1 MKREKPEYSLW
12 SNTRFN
18 LRFYWETAPSVLAM
32 SMVSMLMQVG
42 LPFIGILLP
51 KVLLDL
57 LAEHAAPSRFVMTIG
72 MLSLLMVLLHFLQ
85 SYTRNVCEWNVGTVG
100 ILGHINKRIFP
111 KNITMDY
118 EVMEDPAIK
127 PIKDKLDKS
136 VQSNHSP
143 SSNMPREWTHLLT
156 NMLGFL
162 LYGGVIATVH
172 PLIILLLIASG
183 AISAWALSAHR
194 VYELKTR
201 EDRSV
206 VSRKIQYLNGFLN
219 SRTAAKDM
227 RLYNMID
234 WLIRKQDAHFAES
247 DAENATVAKK
257 RMNAKLIGVGLILLR
272 DGAAYAFL
280 IYLFFQGQITLG
292 NFIFVFAAI
301 GAFAGWVSG
310 IITSTNDLLRSSSE
324 ISDIRRY
331 LDLADRMRT
340 GPGHKLPQ
348 GAPPAIS
355 LRGVSY
361 RYPEAENF
369 ALKDIDLEIAGGE
382 SIAIVGTNGAGKTT
396 LVKLLC
402 GLYQPTEGEIRMD
415 GIDIGAFNRDEYF
428 TLFSTV
434 FQDIHLLSS
443 SIAHNVSQTLPQD
456 TDDVRVAC
464 CLQLAGLWEK
474 VQSLPGKAD
483 TLLVREINAEGLD
496 LSGGE
501 KQKLAMARALY
512 KDAPVMILDEPTAAL
527 DPIAENQVYQQY
539 AELTRGKTSVYISH
553 RLASTR
559 FCDRI
564 VLLDGQHVKEV
575 GTHDELMALGGLY
588 TEMFSIQAHYYSS
601 DKEAMEHVGA

>member
-1 MKREKPEYSLW
+1 MKRKNPEYNLW

-32 SMVSMLMQVG
+32 SAVSMLMQVG
-42 LPFIGILLP
+42 LPFVGILLP

-57 LAEHAAPSRFVMTIG
+57 LEAHASPSRFVMTIG
-72 MLSLLMVLLHFLQ
+72 TLSLCMVLLHFLQ
-85 SYTRNVCEWNVGTVG
+85 SYTRNVCEYNVGTVG
-100 ILGHINKRIFP
+100 VLGHISKRIFP
-111 KNITMDY
+111 KKTTMDY

-127 PIKDKLDKS
+127 PIKDKMDKA
-136 VQSNHSP
+136 VQNNHTP
-143 SSNMPREWTHLLT
+143 SSNMPREWAHLLT
-156 NMLGFL
+156 NVLGFL

-172 PLIILLLIASG
+172 PLILLLLIASG
-183 AISAWALSAHR
+183 AISAWSLTVHR
-194 VYELKTR
+194 AYELKTR
-201 EDRSV
+201 EDRSA
-206 VSRKIQYLNGFLN
+206 VSRKIQYVNSFLN

-227 RLYNMID
+227 RLYSMID
-234 WLIRKQDAHFAES
+234 WLIRKQDAHFNEY
-247 DAENATVAKK
+247 DEGNDKVAGK
-257 RMNAKLIGVGLILLR
+257 RMNAKLIGAGLILLR
-272 DGAAYAFL
+272 DGTAYAFL
-280 IYLFFQGQITLG
+280 IYLFFRGQITLG
-292 NFIFVFAAI
+292 NFVFVFAAI

-310 IITSTNDLLRSSSE
+310 IITSANDLLRSSSE
-324 ISDIRRY
+324 ISDMRRY

-348 GAPPAIS
+348 GVPLAIS

-361 RYPEAENF
+361 RYPEAESY
-369 ALKDIDLEIAGGE
+369 ALKDITLEIDGGE
-382 SIAIVGTNGAGKTT
+382 SIAVVGVNGAGKTT

-402 GLYQPTEGEIRMD
+402 GLYQPTEGEIRMN
-415 GIDIGAFNRDEYF
+415 GIDISAFNRDEYF

-434 FQDIHLLSS
+434 FQDIHLLSD
-443 SIAHNVSQTLPQD
+443 SIAHNVSQALPQD
-456 TDDVRVAC
+456 TDDVRVAN
-464 CLQLAGLWEK
+464 CLKLAGLWEK
-474 VQSLPGKAD
+474 VQALPEKDD
-483 TLLVREINAEGLD
+483 TLLVREVNAEGLD

-512 KDAPVMILDEPTAAL
+512 KDAPVIILDEPTAAL

-564 VLLDGQHVKEV
+564 VLLEGQHIKEV

-588 TEMFSIQAHYYSS
+588 AEMFSTQAHYYSS
-601 DKEAMEHVGA
+601 DKEAMQHVGA

>member
-12 SNTRFN
+12 SNTQFN
-18 LRFYWETAPSVLAM
+18 LQFYWETASSVLVM
-32 SMVSMLMQVG
+32 SAVSLLMQVA
-42 LPFIGILLP
+42 LPFVGILMP

-57 LAEHAAPSRFVMTIG
+57 LAEHASASRFVLTIG
-72 MLSLLMVLLHFLQ
+72 SLSLLMVLLQFLQ

-100 ILGHINKRIFP
+100 IIGHINKRIFP

-127 PIKDKLDKS
+127 PVKDKMDKS
-136 VQSNHSP
+136 AQSNHSP
-143 SSNMPREWTHLLT
+143 SSNMPREWAHLLT
-156 NMLGFL
+156 NILGFL
-162 LYGGVIATVH
+162 LYGSVIATVH
-172 PLIILLLIASG
+172 PLIIVLLIASG
-183 AISAWALSAHR
+183 AISAWALYVHR
-194 VYELKTR
+194 AYELKTR
-201 EDRSV
+201 EERSAV
-206 VSRKIQYLNGFLN
+206 FRKIQYLNGFLHN
-219 SRTAAKDM
+219 RAAAKDM
-227 RLYNMID
+227 RLYHMID
-234 WLIRKQDAHFAES
+234 WLMRKQNAHFAES
-247 DAENATVAKK
+247 DAGNASVAKK
-257 RMNAKLIGVGLILLR
+257 RMNAKLIGAGLILLR

-310 IITSTNDLLRSSSE
+310 MITSANDLLRSSSE
-324 ISDIRRY
+324 ISDIRRF

-340 GPGHKLPQ
+340 GAGHELPQ
-348 GAPPAIS
+348 GAPPSIS

-361 RYPEAENF
+361 RYPESENF
-369 ALKDIDLEIAGGE
+369 ALKDINLEIAGGE
-382 SIAIVGTNGAGKTT
+382 RIAIVGANGAGKTT

-415 GIDIGAFNRDEYF
+415 GVDISAFNRDEYF

-443 SIAHNVSQTLPQD
+443 SIAHNVSQALPQD
-456 TDDVRVAC
+456 TDDVRVAN
-464 CLQLAGLWEK
+464 CLRLSGLWEK
-474 VQSLPGKAD
+474 VQVLPEKAD
-483 TLLVREINAEGLD
+483 TLLVREVNAEGLD

-539 AELTRGKTSVYISH
+539 AELTRDKTSVYISH

-564 VLLDGQHVKEV
+564 VLLDGQHIREI

-588 TEMFSIQAHYYSS
+588 AEMFSIQAHYYSS
-601 DKEAMEHVGA
+601 DQEAQHVGA